1 MASIIRIKRS
11 LTAGDPSVLGAGELA
26 YSAAD
31 YTSVT
36 GGGRLYIGIGTESG
50 GDAASHLVIGG
61 KYFTDKLDHAPG
73 TLTASSALIV
83 DADSKI
89 DNLLVD
95 NLQLNGN
102 TLSSTNTNG
111 NITLDPNGTGIVEI
125 VGDLTVTGTI
135 NADIAADSAAK
146 WTTARDLSLTGDA
159 TATLTAVDGTANVS
173 AELTLATVNTDVG
186 TYGSSTSIP
195 VITVNG
201 KGLVTGVSTQS
212 ISTTLT
218 VADEYSATAEISL
231 ADDTLS
237 IVGGQGINTFII
249 GGEPTITISAID
261 ASYTE
266 KGVAYFN
273 ATDFEV
279 NAGEVN
285 LKGQVIGSGTYGST
299 IAIPVITVNGKGI
312 ITGITTESISTSFG
326 IIGDNDSSVV
336 TGGQNLTFTG
346 SGAINT
352 AVTNDP
358 FGISVAISVDTA
370 TTTDLGVASF
380 DSSTFDVV
388 SGAVSVK
395 AGGISNSQ
403 LANNNITIGTTDI
416 SLGDTALVLEGLDR
430 INVDN
435 IEITNNEIR
444 STDPNGNI
452 SLNPDGTGYI
462 SVNSSYIKNLA
473 DPQDPQDAATKA
485 YVDNAITG
493 LTWKNS
499 AHLLGTASY
508 TLTGSTGTLVID
520 SHAPLVSSNNGYR
533 ILLIGQV
540 TESENGIYVYNDN
553 GSTYTLTRPEDANTY
568 QELIGAAIFIKEG
581 ALYANT
587 GWVQTTHYL
596 TDFTDQDWVQFSGAG
611 AYSAGDGLSV
621 DGTEFS
627 VNVATNGGIEIV
639 ADSLQLKHTIAGN
652 GLTITNGVL
661 DVVGTADRITVNADS
676 VDIASTYVG
685 QSSIT
690 TLGTITSGTWE
701 ADLIGV
707 SYGGTGFSSYSYG
720 DLLVGNVA
728 GGLSTLAVGAS
739 GKVLQSN
746 GNTIVYGDVD
756 GGTY

>member
-11 LTAGDPSVLGAGELA
+11 LTAGDPSVLAAGELA

-31 YTSVT
+31 YTTVS

-102 TLSSTNTNG
+102 TISSTNNNG
-111 NITLDPNGTGIVEI
+111 NIILDPNGTGLVEI

-159 TATLTAVDGTANVS
+159 TATLVDVDGTADVS
-173 AELTLATVNTDVG
+173 AILTLATVNTDVG
-186 TYGSSTSIP
+186 TYGSSTSVP

-201 KGLVTGVSTQS
+201 KGLITAVSTQS
-212 ISTTLT
+212 ISTTLN
-218 VADEYSATAEISL
+218 VAGDTGTSAISL

-237 IVGGQGINTFII
+237 IVGGNGIDTFTV
-249 GGEPTITISAID
+249 GDTLTISANS
-261 ASYTE
+261 ATYTE
-266 KGVAYFN
+266 KGIASFDS
-273 ATDFEV
+273 TDFSV
-279 NAGEVN
+279 SSGAVS
-285 LKGQVIGSGTYGST
+285 LPIQIGGGTYGSST
-299 IAIPVITVNGKGI
+299 SIPSITVNSKGI
-312 ITGITTESISTSFG
+312 ITGISTESISTSFG
-326 IIGDNDSSVV
+326 IFGNSGTDTFN
-336 TGGQNLTFTG
+336 TGENLTISG
-346 SGAINT
+346 SGAISTVVTDN
-352 AVTNDP
+352 AVT
-358 FGISVAISVDTA
+358 ISVDTA
-370 TTTDLGVASF
+370 TSTDLGVASF
-380 DSSTFDVV
+380 SMASFDVTD
-388 SGAVSVK
+388 GAVSIK
-395 AGGISNSQ
+395 AGGVSNSQ
-403 LANNNITIGTTDI
+403 LENNKITIGTTDI

-444 STDPNGNI
+444 STDTDGPI
-452 SLNPDGTGYI
+452 SLNPDGDGYI
-462 SVNSSYIKNLA
+462 SVNSSYIKNLL

-499 AHLLGTASY
+499 AHLLAATNVA
-508 TLTGSTGTLVID
+508 LTGSTGTLVID
-520 SHAPLVSSNNGYR
+520 SHAPLFSGDVGYR
-533 ILLIGQV
+533 ILLIGQ
-540 TESENGIYVYNDN
+540 TTDSENGIYVYSET
-553 GSTYTLTRPEDANTY
+553 GGTYTLTRPVDANSY
-568 QELIGAAIFIKEG
+568 QELIGAAIFIKDG

-587 GWVQTTHYL
+587 GWVQSNHTITN
-596 TDFTDQDWVQFSGAG
+596 FTNQDWVQFSGAG
-611 AYSAGDGLSV
+611 AYSAGDGLSL

-639 ADSLQLKHTIAGN
+639 ADSLQLKHTIAGD

-661 DVVGTADRITVNADS
+661 DVVGTANRITVVADG

-701 ADLIGV
+701 ADTIAV
-707 SYGGTGFSSYSYG
+707 NRGGTGLSSYSNG
-720 DLLVGNVA
+720 DLLVGNVL
-728 GGLSTLAVGAS
+728 GSLSTLHVAAT

-746 GNTIVYGDVD
+746 GTTLVYGDVD

>member
-11 LTAGDPSVLGAGELA
+11 LTAGDPSVLAAGELA

-31 YTSVT
+31 YTTVS

-173 AELTLATVNTDVG
+173 AELTLATVNTNVG
-186 TYGSSTSIP
+186 TYGSSTSVP

-201 KGLVTGVSTQS
+201 KGLITGVSTQS

-218 VADEYSATAEISL
+218 VADEYSATAQISL
-231 ADDTLS
+231 AEDTLS
-237 IVGGQGINTFII
+237 IVGGQGISTFIL
-249 GGEPTITISAID
+249 GGQPTITISATD
-261 ASYTE
+261 ATETE
-266 KGVAYFN
+266 KGIASFN
-273 ATDFEV
+273 GDEFSV
-279 NAGEVN
+279 NSGEVT
-285 LKGQVIGSGTYGST
+285 LQMQGAAGTYGSST
-299 IAIPVITVNGKGI
+299 AIPVITLNTKGI
-312 ITGITTESISTSFG
+312 VTSVSTENISTSFG
-326 IIGDNDSSVV
+326 IFGN
-336 TGGQNLTFTG
+336 TGSDTFNTGENLTFTG

-352 AVTNDP
+352 AVTDNT
-358 FGISVAISVDTA
+358 VTISVDTA

-380 DSSTFDVV
+380 SQLSFDVTD
-388 SGAVSVK
+388 GAVSIK
-395 AGGISNSQ
+395 AGGVSNSQ
-403 LANNNITIGTTDI
+403 LENNKITIGTTDI

-444 STDPNGNI
+444 STDTDGNI
-452 SLNPDGTGYI
+452 SLNPDGDGYI
-462 SVNSSYIKNLA
+462 SVNSSYIKNLL

-587 GWVQTTHYL
+587 GWLQSNHTI

-611 AYSAGDGLSV
+611 AYSAGDGLSI
-621 DGTEFS
+621 DGTQFS

-639 ADSLQLKHTIAGN
+639 ADSLQLKHTIAGD

-661 DVVGTADRITVNADS
+661 DVVGTANRITVNADS

-746 GNTIVYGDVD
+746 GNTLVYGDVD